1 MADSEQTTMRSLDE
15 LVARVGDGELNTA
28 ATEQLRK
35 LVDALQE
42 RAGEEGTAKGE
53 LSLNV
58 RFKARGNGKVEISYT
73 CKTKVP
79 QRPTHATEAW
89 IGRKGGLSTQDERQA
104 RLPIGGGPNVTS
116 IHGEK
121 KGNGN

>member
-1 MADSEQTTMRSLDE
+1 MHDSETMHTLDE
-15 LVARVGDGELNTA
+15 FVAKIGDGELNT
-28 ATEQLRK
+28 TGSEQLRR

-53 LSLNV
+53 LTVSV
-58 RFKARGNGKVEISYT
+58 RFKAHGNGKVEVT
-73 CKTKVP
+73 FACKTKVP

-104 RLPIGGGPNVTS
+104 RLPIGAGPNVTP
-116 IHGEK
+116 IHGDK
-121 KGNGN
+121 KGTG